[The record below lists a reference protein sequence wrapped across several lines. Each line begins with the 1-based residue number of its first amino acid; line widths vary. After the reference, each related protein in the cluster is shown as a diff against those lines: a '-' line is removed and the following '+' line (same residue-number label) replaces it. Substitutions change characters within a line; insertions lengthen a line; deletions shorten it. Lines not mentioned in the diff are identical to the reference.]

1 MSRVRLIVTAAIT
14 AMSAALAG
22 CSGTSFSMPDWLS
35 PSSPPP
41 QLQSLQFE
49 SQPPGADVRT
59 AQGQTCQ
66 TPCSLAVPPENQAVS
81 FSKLGFVP
89 QTVQV
94 GIGPVP
100 DHSFLESAPP
110 PALTPNPV
118 MASLQPAAPP
128 PRRPPP
134 LRPKPHKVV
143 AHHPAPPPPGSAFPP
158 PPPPQQPPGSPFPP
172 PPGQQ

>member
-1 MSRVRLIVTAAIT
+1 MSRVRLIVTAVIAVL
-14 AMSAALAG
+14 SAALAG

-35 PSSPPP
+35 SSPPPP
-41 QLQSLQFE
+41 QLQTLQFE
-49 SQPPGADVRT
+49 SQPSGADVRT
-59 AQGQTCQ
+59 QQGQTCQ

-100 DHSFLESAPP
+100 DHSFFESAPP

-128 PRRPPP
+128 PRRPPV
-134 LRPKPHKVV
+134 RPPHKVV
-143 AHHPAPPPPGSAFPP
+143 AHHNPPPPPPSGSPFP

-172 PPGQQ
+172 PPGQ

>member
-1 MSRVRLIVTAAIT
+1 MSRVRLIVTAVIA
-14 AMSAALAG
+14 ALSAALAG

-35 PSSPPP
+35 SSPPPP
-41 QLQSLQFE
+41 QLQTLQFE
-49 SQPPGADVRT
+49 SRPPGADVRT

-66 TPCSLAVPPENQAVS
+66 TPCSLAVPPESQAVS
-81 FSKLGFVP
+81 FSKLGFIP

-100 DHSFLESAPP
+100 DHSFFESAPP
-110 PALTPNPV
+110 PALSPNPV

-128 PRRPPP
+128 PRPP

-143 AHHPAPPPPGSAFPP
+143 AHHNPPPPPPSGSPFP
-158 PPPPQQPPGSPFPP
+158 PPPPQQTPGSPFPP
-172 PPGQQ
+172 PPRQ